1 MFGDFADRI
10 YLIELEIKDPTDTD
24 KSASYL
30 DLHLEID
37 SKGRLRSEWL
47 LHSAKS
53 AIFQQYHDENKLI
66 FNEMMMRFALY

>member
-37 SKGRLRSEWL
+37 SKGRLRSE
-47 LHSAKS
+47 
-53 AIFQQYHDENKLI
+53 
-66 FNEMMMRFALY
+66 